1 MMRPLRLVALDLSLT
16 GTGIAATHA
25 STGEPRLWCTTI
37 APRRCPSET
46 TIDHARL
53 HAIITAIMS
62 AVRCGPDLVVIEKPL
77 QRPGQGDT
85 SIRLAELHGP
95 VKHWLW
101 TRKIPYVD
109 VNLTHV
115 KQYATG
121 SGNADKDLVRTSI
134 TATYGRLL
142 HIGDHNQADAVS
154 LLAMALDALG
164 QPLAAVPDTHRR
176 AVRAVKWPAI
186 AASTPV
192 GWS

>member
-1 MMRPLRLVALDLSLT
+1 MMRPLRLIALDLSLT
-16 GTGIAATHA
+16 GTGIAATHS

-37 APRRCPSET
+37 APRRSPSET

-53 HAIITAIMS
+53 HTIITAVMN
-62 AVRCGPDLVVIEKPL
+62 AVRCRPDLVVIERPL

-101 TRKIPYVD
+101 TQKIRYVD

-121 SGNADKDLVRTSI
+121 NGGAKKDAVRAAI
-134 TATYGRLL
+134 TAAYGRLV
-142 HIGDHNQADAVS
+142 HIGTDDEADAMS
-154 LLAMALDALG
+154 MLAMALDAYG
-164 QPLAAVPDTHRR
+164 QPLATVPDTHRR
-176 AVRAVKWPAI
+176 ALRATRWPQI
-186 AASTPV
+186 DASTAV
-192 GWS
+192 TS